1 MNHDKFFKNFL
12 FVKTQMNP
20 ELLFAIKNKNKNSKP
35 CQIIFPKN
43 YTTTKQQISYPIQ
56 NETRILFKNEN
67 ELKQIRK
74 NTKELVVLPPHCN
87 LERKKYKLK
96 NLVNSSNIFNHGN
109 KKYIRM
115 FHGTNSRHLSSIL
128 EEGLKLIGGGA
139 LGNGFYMTPSLIKAE
154 LYNIKQQQLKE
165 NKKYSP
171 IILELFLPIK
181 TSVSALDYHI
191 ENSNLFTEKNSFWQ
205 FICKNEHFLNSIK
218 FNIWMYE

>member
-1 MNHDKFFKNFL
+1 
-12 FVKTQMNP
+12 MNP

-35 CQIIFPKN
+35 CRIIFPKN
-43 YTTTKQQISYPIQ
+43 YRKAHHQLYYPLQ

-67 ELKQIRK
+67 ELKKIRK
-74 NTKELVVLPPHCN
+74 NTKQLVILLPQCN
-87 LERKKYKLK
+87 LQRKKYKLK
-96 NLVNSSNIFNHGN
+96 NLINPNNIFNYGN

-115 FHGTNSRHLSSIL
+115 FHGTNSRHLSGIL

-154 LYNIKQQQLKE
+154 LYNTKQQQLKE

-181 TSVSALDYHI
+181 TNVSALDYEI
-191 ENSNLFTEKNSFWQ
+191 ENSDLYTENNSFWQ
-205 FICKNEHFLNSIK
+205 FICKDEHFLNSIK